1 MDSSIAFKV
10 GSVQTLK
17 KKKSQVKQD
26 TRRRKIKRDSKM

>member
-10 GSVQTLK
+10 GSVQTL